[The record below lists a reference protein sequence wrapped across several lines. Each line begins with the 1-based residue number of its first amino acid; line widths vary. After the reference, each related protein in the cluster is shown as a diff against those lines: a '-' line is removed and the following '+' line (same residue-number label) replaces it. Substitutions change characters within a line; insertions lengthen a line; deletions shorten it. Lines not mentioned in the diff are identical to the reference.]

1 MRILHVISSFRQAAG
16 GPVLALKETVARL
29 RDLGAEPE
37 VLCCDADPPDGD
49 GAVQRVKTHVAKAG
63 LPGLVGRTK
72 RDIAE
77 HVAGADIVHV
87 HGVWDPLLIIA
98 ARAARGLGKPVVCT
112 PHGMLSDW
120 AIGQNRLRK
129 AVYHAAFT
137 GPMLKRASAIHFIT
151 AAEQRL
157 AAKRAPG
164 GVRQFVVPIFPAE
177 EFYREPPSRD
187 EALKYFPQVAADG
200 PWVLFLS
207 RIHPG
212 KGLPQVIAAFS
223 GVLRENPSAQLIIA
237 GSGDAGYVTRMKR
250 LVAQAGV
257 TRSAH
262 FVGMVGGPAKVALYR
277 RAALLAVPS
286 SHENF
291 GMVFAES
298 LACGTPVL
306 LTPEVGTA
314 GEIVGAG
321 AGFLTGTDEASVAR
335 DLAAALRDK
344 ARLEEMGAAGR
355 RWVLDYLRPERIAA
369 QMLRNYDALLDGQA
383 SGPSQGRG

>member
-1 MRILHVISSFRQAAG
+1 M
-16 GPVLALKETVARL
+16 
-29 RDLGAEPE
+29 
-37 VLCCDADPPDGD
+37 
-49 GAVQRVKTHVAKAG
+49 
-63 LPGLVGRTK
+63 
-72 RDIAE
+72 
-77 HVAGADIVHV
+77 
-87 HGVWDPLLIIA
+87 
-98 ARAARGLGKPVVCT
+98 
-112 PHGMLSDW
+112 
-120 AIGQNRLRK
+120 
-129 AVYHAAFT
+129 
-137 GPMLKRASAIHFIT
+137 
-151 AAEQRL
+151 
-157 AAKRAPG
+157 
-164 GVRQFVVPIFPAE
+164 
-177 EFYREPPSRD
+177 
-187 EALKYFPQVAADG
+187 AADG